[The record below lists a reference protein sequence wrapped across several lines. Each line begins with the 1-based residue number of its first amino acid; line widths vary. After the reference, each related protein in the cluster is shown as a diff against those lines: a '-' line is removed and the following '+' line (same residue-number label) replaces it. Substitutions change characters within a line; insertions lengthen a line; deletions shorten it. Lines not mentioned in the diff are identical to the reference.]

1 MFVGADSTAVGGVRF
16 ALLSAKPDAW
26 RASAER
32 LAGILLRMRAAV
44 LADIHANLPAVEAVL
59 AEPDVAG
66 ADAVVLLGDIAL
78 GPMPAQTLDRLAEL
92 GDRAVWV
99 HGNCEREMITAFDG
113 GEVPGPN
120 AADAIGTASL
130 IGREHRDRLDG
141 LPLTVTLDID
151 GLGPVLFCHAS
162 PRRDD
167 EMVLVDSPPE
177 RWAAVLEEVEAATV
191 VCGHTHMPFDRLV
204 GRRRVVNP
212 GSVGMP
218 YGHPGAGWALLGPGV
233 TLRQTS
239 YDTEAAARVIGAS
252 GYPDARKWAEEY
264 VLNHYSDAE
273 ALEAFTAIARDQA

>member
-1 MFVGADSTAVGGVRF
+1 
-16 ALLSAKPDAW
+16 
-26 RASAER
+26 
-32 LAGILLRMRAAV
+32 MRAAV
-44 LADIHANLPAVEAVL
+44 LSDIHANLPALAAVL
-59 AEPDVAG
+59 AEPDVAS

-99 HGNCEREMITAFDG
+99 HGNCEREMVTAFDG
-113 GEVPGPN
+113 GEVPGPF
-120 AADAIGTASL
+120 AADAAGAASL
-130 IGREHRDRLDG
+130 ISQPHRDRLDG

-167 EMVLVDSPPE
+167 EMVLVDSPVG
-177 RWAAVLEEVEAATV
+177 RWAAALEGVEAATV

-204 GRRRVVNP
+204 SRRRVVNAS
-212 GSVGMP
+212 SVGMP

-233 TLRQTS
+233 MLRQTM
-239 YDTEAAARVIGAS
+239 YDPEAAAGVIGAS
-252 GYPDARKWAEEY
+252 GYPDARKWAEDY

-273 ALEAFTAIARDQA
+273 ALEAFTAIARDG